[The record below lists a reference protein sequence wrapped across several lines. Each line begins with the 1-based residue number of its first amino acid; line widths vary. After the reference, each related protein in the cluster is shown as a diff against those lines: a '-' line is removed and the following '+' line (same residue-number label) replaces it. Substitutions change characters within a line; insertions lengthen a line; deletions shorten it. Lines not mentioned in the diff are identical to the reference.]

1 MVTKPEAGY
10 SLIEILF
17 SMAIFSVI
25 SAAMASSMVSM
36 RSQVKTAS
44 TKFDAVG
51 VALEIRNALA
61 NVTLCRQTLLNKAVS
76 LAAPQ
81 EVDSIQLP
89 GGRRISVA
97 SILPGSN
104 VFVRRLF
111 FDQAVAAGVGPGG
124 RSLVTTNL
132 WLQTA
137 ESKTADA
144 QDGFDVAFRPQLVSS
159 VTLELDV
166 HGNAGTVHDCST
178 GTPVAANG
186 NNGTGGNGTA
196 GTGNSTSTTTNP
208 TTTTGTTAST
218 NGGTAP
224 PRGCQDGNF
233 GEVAHGATRSPQPNC
248 VQVCRDGGWIEA
260 ICLRPDPVNAG

>member
-1 MVTKPEAGY
+1 MVTKREAGY

-17 SMAIFSVI
+17 SMSIFSIV
-25 SAAMASSMVSM
+25 SAAMATSMVQM

-61 NVTLCRQTLLNKAVS
+61 NTTLCRQTLLSKAVS
-76 LAAPQ
+76 LATQQ

-89 GGRRISVA
+89 GGRRIAAA
-97 SILPGSN
+97 SILPQSS

-111 FDQAVAAGVGPGG
+111 FDRAVAAGVGPSG
-124 RSLVTTNL
+124 RALVTTNL

-137 ESKTADA
+137 EAKTADA
-144 QDGFDVAFRPQLVSS
+144 QDGFDSLFRPQLVSS

-166 HGNAGTVHDCST
+166 HGNAGTVLDCLIGTQTT
-178 GTPVAANG
+178 GNG
-186 NNGTGGNGTA
+186 TSGTGGSGTNGTA
-196 GTGNSTSTTTNP
+196 ISTATNP
-208 TTTTGTTAST
+208 TTTTAST
-218 NGGTAP
+218 TGNSGGTAP
-224 PRGCQDGNF
+224 PKSCQDGTF
-233 GEVAHGATRSPQPNC
+233 GDVAHGATRITGPNC
-248 VQVCRDGGWIEA
+248 MQVCKDGNWYEA